1 MIRDRGIIK
10 FQPAH
15 FMPEH
20 RKLLYKLTV
29 DGNKQSKPEL
39 DEQEF
44 EEIGFVVM
52 DSLDS
57 TIPIRI
63 TIWQNGFLKSIT
75 GIVTKVDL
83 LMKYIVFETGNKQ
96 RTLKVEE
103 ITAAERV

>member
-1 MIRDRGIIK
+1 MGIIRDRGIVK

-15 FMPEH
+15 FMPQY
-20 RKLLYKLTV
+20 RKLLYHLTV

-52 DSLDS
+52 DSLNL

-63 TIWQNGFLKSIT
+63 TIWQNGFLKFIT

-83 LMKYIVFETGNKQ
+83 LMKYIVLKLIINK
-96 RTLKVEE
+96 EH
-103 ITAAERV
+103 